1 MKNLTVV
8 KVGGGVLEN
17 EESSSQFL
25 KAFTAL
31 EGNKLLVH
39 GGGRLADQYL
49 LKLGLKPNMVNGRRV
64 TDKDT
69 LEVVTMV
76 YGGLVNKQL
85 VANLQSRKV
94 NAIGLTGA
102 DGNLIV
108 SAKRPSDDGVDWGYV
123 GDPVE
128 VNADT
133 LNDLV
138 EQGTVPVIAPLTHD
152 GKGTLL
158 NTNAD
163 TMATVVSVALARH
176 YEVTLIFA
184 FDKAG
189 VLTDVDDDNSVV
201 EKIDEAGFAEMKA
214 SGQIHSGMIPKLESA
229 FEALNEGI
237 RKIRIV
243 GFANISNEKAGTTLQ
258 LEK

>member
-25 KAFTAL
+25 KAFAAL
-31 EGNKLLVH
+31 EGDKLLVH

-76 YGGLVNKQL
+76 YG
-85 VANLQSRKV
+85 
-94 NAIGLTGA
+94 LTGA

-108 SAKRPSDDGVDWGYV
+108 SVKRPSDNGVDWGYV

-133 LNDLV
+133 LNDLI

-163 TMATVVSVALARH
+163 TMATVVSVALAQQ
-176 YEVTLIFA
+176 YDVTLIFA

-201 EKIDEAGFAEMKA
+201 ENIDEAGFAEMKA

-243 GFANISNEKAGTTLQ
+243 GFANISNEKAGTMLQ